1 MYVNEL
7 INNYTEEKVITY
19 KGERYSV
26 RDNGAIKR
34 HALMPEMPR
43 PLDET
48 WTFGKKDNKT
58 GYMMYGGHRVHIIV
72 ANAFH
77 GERDSKQYVVDHIDT
92 NRCNNRI
99 ENLRWFTKLENA
111 LNNPITLKKITFLC
125 GGNIR
130 KFIENPSCL
139 KDLTGKYQDVMWMRT
154 VTAEEARNAYERI
167 MHWANNQTTKSST
180 GVSLGEWMFK
190 PYQPFEEGENIKEFL
205 NSYKRPLNTKVN
217 AIIENV
223 SDDIIED
230 ATDNE
235 VEDDFEYLTKSLTS
249 NVLQRNWRTPT
260 EFLLCP
266 SGDIKM
272 ESYFRNLE
280 KGKEFCTN
288 DLWKSIVSD
297 FAISAD
303 LDKLWVVCDSG
314 ESSNKR
320 WALTEITI
328 ERDCFVHTTVGTY
341 FDENGVMKYFTL
353 IQGKE
358 WTGEDSIDD
367 YC

>member
-43 PLDET
+43 KLDEV
-48 WTFGKKDNKT
+48 WTFGNKDKKT

-77 GERDSKQYVVDHIDT
+77 GQHDSKQYVVDHIDT

-111 LNNPITLKKITFLC
+111 LNNPVTLKKITLLC
-125 GGNIR
+125 GGDIR

-139 KDLTGKYQDVMWMRT
+139 KDFAGNYQDVMWMRT
-154 VTAEEARNAYERI
+154 VTAEEARNAYERV
-167 MHWANNQTTKSST
+167 MHWANKPITKSSSS
-180 GVSLGEWMFK
+180 VSAGEWVYK
-190 PYQPFEEGENIKEFL
+190 PFQPFKEGENIKEFL
-205 NSYKRPLNTKVN
+205 NSYKRPSNTVIN
-217 AIIENV
+217 DYI
-223 SDDIIED
+223 DDILDDESED
-230 ATDNE
+230 EIKDE
-235 VEDDFEYLTKSLTS
+235 VGDIFEYLTKSLTP
-249 NVLQRNWRTPT
+249 NVWQRNWRTPT
-260 EFLLCP
+260 EFPLCP
-266 SGDIKM
+266 SDDIKM
-272 ESYFRNLE
+272 ESYVCNLE
-280 KGKEFCTN
+280 RGKEFCSN
-288 DLWKSIVSD
+288 KYLNSIVFD
-297 FAISAD
+297 YAISAD
-303 LDKLWVVCDSG
+303 SDKLWVVCDNG
-314 ESSNKR
+314 ATSSKR
-320 WALTEITI
+320 WALIEITI
-328 ERDCFVHTTVGTY
+328 EKDCFVHTTVGTY

-358 WTGEDSIDD
+358 WNGEDSIDD